1 MNTHNIVMTIHGLSF
16 GPINLFSF
24 HFSQTGLSTGPQI
37 SLQSQL
43 LALPMANVS
52 FCLKWS
58 LLLRGALSNQLP
70 LHFSTQM
77 PTSQGSHLY
86 KKSFPSLK
94 HTFSYA
100 NMGFQDRSG
109 FEMELRIGYIS
120 MGKLNS

>member
-1 MNTHNIVMTIHGLSF
+1 MSIHGLSF
-16 GPINLFSF
+16 GPINLFPF
-24 HFSQTGLSTGPQI
+24 HFSQTGLSTGSQI

-52 FCLKWS
+52 FCLKGS
-58 LLLRGALSNQLP
+58 LLLPGALSNQLP

-77 PTSQGSHLY
+77 PTSQGHLY

-120 MGKLNS
+120 MGKRNS